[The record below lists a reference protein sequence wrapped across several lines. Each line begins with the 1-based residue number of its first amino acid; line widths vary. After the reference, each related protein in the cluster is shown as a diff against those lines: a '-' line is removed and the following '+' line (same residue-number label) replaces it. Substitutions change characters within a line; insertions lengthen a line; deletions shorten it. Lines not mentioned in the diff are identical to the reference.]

1 MTLAESWI
9 RRWRRRLWTLRV
21 LRGDARRWAVRRLL
35 EGSAARE
42 RRLAAAAVGDA
53 GRLVF
58 VCHGNIMRS
67 AFAVQVAR
75 AHAPQWADR
84 IVGGGTHAR
93 AGRPAQM
100 EALAVSRVLGQ
111 PLDDHAATPLEALAL
126 SPYDVVICMDA
137 LNEAN
142 VLAAVPGAAARV
154 FRAGD
159 IRAGDETAHHGD
171 REIVDPY
178 ARGEEATRDAFVR
191 VTVLTRAWVDHAFV
205 RHVPVV

>member
-93 AGRPAQM
+93 TGRPAQM

-178 ARGEEATRDAFVR
+178 ARGEESTRDAFVR